1 MPFPLLLVF
10 CWQDLSKLFSKAIS
24 RLLQKRTTELDFRRN
39 RMILQDKVALVT
51 GGTSGIG
58 RATAIAYAQQQAK
71 VVVVGRRMD
80 EGEETVR
87 LIKEAGGEAVFV
99 QADVTKETDVK
110 AMVDKAV
117 GVFGRLDIAF
127 NNAGVVGENPSL
139 IEQTEAEYDY
149 TMNVNVKGVWL
160 SMKYEI
166 AQMLKQG
173 SGSIVN
179 TASAVGV
186 VALPEILLYTASK
199 HAVVG
204 LTKAAALQYAK
215 AGIRINGVAPGSI
228 ATDLFEAATDEVKA
242 YLAGLHPIG
251 RVGTLLE
258 VANAVLFLSS
268 DLASFITGETLM
280 VDGGTVAQ

>member
-1 MPFPLLLVF
+1 MML
-10 CWQDLSKLFSKAIS
+10 K
-24 RLLQKRTTELDFRRN
+24 
-39 RMILQDKVALVT
+39 DKVALVT
-51 GGTSGIG
+51 GGTAGIG

-87 LIKEAGGEAVFV
+87 SIKEAGGEAIFV
-99 QADVTKETDVK
+99 QADVTKEDDVE

-117 GVFGRLDIAF
+117 GVFGRLNIAF
-127 NNAGVVGENPSL
+127 NNAGTGGENPSL
-139 IEQTEAEYDY
+139 IEQAEAEYDR

-160 SMKYEI
+160 SMRYEI

-179 TASAVGV
+179 MASAVGV
-186 VALPEILLYTASK
+186 VALPNLPLYTASK

-215 AGIRINGVAPGSI
+215 AGIRINVVAPGAI
-228 ATDLFEAATDEVKA
+228 KTDMFEAVTDEAKA
-242 YLAGLHPIG
+242 YLTGLHPIG
-251 RVGTLLE
+251 RIGTPLE

-268 DLASFITGETLM
+268 DLASFVTGETLM
-280 VDGGTVAQ
+280 VDGGFVAQ

>member
-1 MPFPLLLVF
+1 M
-10 CWQDLSKLFSKAIS
+10 
-24 RLLQKRTTELDFRRN
+24 LQKLSG
-39 RMILQDKVALVT
+39 KVALVT

-58 RATAIAYAQQQAK
+58 RATAIAYAQHQAK
-71 VVVVGRRMD
+71 VVVVGRRID

-87 LIKEAGGEAVFV
+87 SIAEAGTEAIFV
-99 QADVTKETDVK
+99 QADVTKEADVQ

-117 GVFGRLDIAF
+117 SVFGRLDIAF
-127 NNAGVVGENPSL
+127 NNAGTVGENPSS
-139 IEQTEAEYDY
+139 IEQTEAEYDR

-179 TASAVGV
+179 MASVVGV
-186 VALPEILLYTASK
+186 VALPNILLYTASK

-204 LTKAAALQYAK
+204 LTKAAAIQYAK

-228 ATDLFEAATDEVKA
+228 QTDMFEAGTGGQDEVKA
-242 YLAGLHPIG
+242 YLTGLHPIG
-251 RVGTLLE
+251 RIGTPLE

-268 DLASFITGETLM
+268 DMASFITGETLM
-280 VDGGTVAQ
+280 VDGGLVAQ

>member
-1 MPFPLLLVF
+1 MSQKLLG
-10 CWQDLSKLFSKAIS
+10 
-24 RLLQKRTTELDFRRN
+24 
-39 RMILQDKVALVT
+39 KVALVT

-71 VVVVGRRMD
+71 VVVVGRRID

-87 LIKEAGGEAVFV
+87 LIKEAGGEAIFV
-99 QADVTKETDVK
+99 QADVTKEADVK

-117 GVFGRLDIAF
+117 SVFGRLDIAS
-127 NNAGVVGENPSL
+127 NNAGTIGENPSL
-139 IEQTEAEYDY
+139 IEQTEAEYER
-149 TMNVNVKGVWL
+149 TMNVNIKGIWL

-179 TASAVGV
+179 TASANGV
-186 VALPEILLYTASK
+186 VAFPSFPLYTASK
-199 HAVVG
+199 SAVIG

-215 AGIRINGVAPGSI
+215 AGIRINAVAPAVI
-228 ATDLFEAATDEVKA
+228 ETEMFEAATDGQDETKA
-242 YLAGLHPIG
+242 YITGLHPIG
-251 RVGTLLE
+251 RIGTPLE

-268 DLASFITGETLM
+268 DLASFTTGETLM
-280 VDGGTVAQ
+280 VDGGFVAQ

>member
-1 MPFPLLLVF
+1 
-10 CWQDLSKLFSKAIS
+10 
-24 RLLQKRTTELDFRRN
+24 
-39 RMILQDKVALVT
+39 MILQDKAALVT

-58 RATAIAYAQQQAK
+58 RATAIAYARQQAK

-87 LIKEAGGEAVFV
+87 LIKEADGEAIFV
-99 QADVTKETDVK
+99 QADVTKEADVK

-127 NNAGVVGENPSL
+127 NNAGIAGENPSL
-139 IEQTEAEYDY
+139 IEQTEAEYDRM
-149 TMNVNVKGVWL
+149 MNVNVKGVWL
-160 SMKYEI
+160 SMKHEI

-173 SGSIVN
+173 SGAIVN
-179 TASAVGV
+179 MASAVGV
-186 VALPEILLYTASK
+186 VALPNILLYTASK

-215 AGIRINGVAPGSI
+215 AGIRINVVAPGSI
-228 ATDLFEAATDEVKA
+228 KTDMFEASTDEVKA

-251 RVGTLLE
+251 RAGTPLE

-268 DLASFITGETLM
+268 DMASFTTGETLM
-280 VDGGTVAQ
+280 LDGGYVAQ

>member
-1 MPFPLLLVF
+1 MML
-10 CWQDLSKLFSKAIS
+10 K
-24 RLLQKRTTELDFRRN
+24 
-39 RMILQDKVALVT
+39 DKVALVT

-71 VVVVGRRMD
+71 VVVVGRRID

-87 LIKEAGGEAVFV
+87 LIKEAGGEAIFV
-99 QADVTKETDVK
+99 QADVTKEADVQ

-127 NNAGVVGENPSL
+127 NNAGTVGENPSL
-139 IEQTEAEYDY
+139 IEQTEAEYDR

-166 AQMLKQG
+166 TQMLKQG
-173 SGSIVN
+173 SGAIVN
-179 TASAVGV
+179 TASANGV
-186 VALPEILLYTASK
+186 IGLPGVPLYTASK

-215 AGIRINGVAPGSI
+215 AGIRINVVAPAVI
-228 ATDLFEAATDEVKA
+228 ETDMFEAATGGQDEAKA
-242 YLAGLHPIG
+242 YITGLHPIG
-251 RVGTLLE
+251 RIGTPLE
-258 VANAVLFLSS
+258 VANAVLFLLS
-268 DLASFITGETLM
+268 DLASFTTGETLM
-280 VDGGTVAQ
+280 VDGGFVAQ

>member
-1 MPFPLLLVF
+1 
-10 CWQDLSKLFSKAIS
+10 
-24 RLLQKRTTELDFRRN
+24 
-39 RMILQDKVALVT
+39 MILQNKVALVT

-87 LIKEAGGEAVFV
+87 LIQEAGGEAIFV
-99 QADVTKETDVK
+99 QADVTKEADVE

-117 GVFGRLDIAF
+117 SVFGRLDIAF
-127 NNAGVVGENPSL
+127 NNAGTVAENPSL
-139 IEQTEAEYDY
+139 IEQTEAEYDR

-160 SMKYEI
+160 SMKHEI

-179 TASAVGV
+179 TSSGAGV
-186 VALPEILLYTASK
+186 VAVPTQPLYTASK

-215 AGIRINGVAPGSI
+215 AGIRINVVAPAAI
-228 ATDLFEAATDEVKA
+228 ETDMFEAATGGQDEVKA
-242 YLAGLHPIG
+242 YITGLHPIG
-251 RVGTLLE
+251 RIGTPLE

-280 VDGGTVAQ
+280 VDGGYVAQ

>member
-1 MPFPLLLVF
+1 
-10 CWQDLSKLFSKAIS
+10 
-24 RLLQKRTTELDFRRN
+24 
-39 RMILQDKVALVT
+39 MILQNKVALVT

-87 LIKEAGGEAVFV
+87 LIQEAGGEAIFV
-99 QADVTKETDVK
+99 PADVTKETDVK

-117 GVFGRLDIAF
+117 SVFGRLDIAF
-127 NNAGVVGENPSL
+127 NNAGTVGENPSL
-139 IEQTEAEYDY
+139 IEQPEAEYDRI
-149 TMNVNVKGVWL
+149 MNVNVKGVWL
-160 SMKYEI
+160 SMKHEI

-173 SGSIVN
+173 SGAIVN
-179 TASAVGV
+179 TASGAGV
-186 VALPEILLYTASK
+186 VALPNVPLYTASK

-215 AGIRINGVAPGSI
+215 AGIRINVVAPGAI
-228 ATDLFEAATDEVKA
+228 QTDMFEAATGGQNEAKA
-242 YLAGLHPIG
+242 YMAGLHPIG
-251 RVGTLLE
+251 RIGTPLE

-280 VDGGTVAQ
+280 VDGGYVAQ

>member
-1 MPFPLLLVF
+1 
-10 CWQDLSKLFSKAIS
+10 
-24 RLLQKRTTELDFRRN
+24 
-39 RMILQDKVALVT
+39 MILQDKVALVT

-58 RATAIAYAQQQAK
+58 RATAIAYAKQQAK
-71 VVVVGRRMD
+71 VVVVGRRID

-87 LIKEAGGEAVFV
+87 LIQEVGGEAVFV
-99 QADVTKETDVK
+99 QADVTKEADVK
-110 AMVDKAV
+110 AMVDKTV
-117 GVFGRLDIAF
+117 DVFGRLDIAF
-127 NNAGVVGENPSL
+127 NNAGMGGENPSL
-139 IEQTEAEYDY
+139 IEQTEAEYDR

-179 TASAVGV
+179 MASAVGV
-186 VALPEILLYTASK
+186 VALPNILLYTASK

-215 AGIRINGVAPGSI
+215 AGIRINVVAPGVI
-228 ATDLFEAATDEVKA
+228 QTDMFEAAALQYAKAGIRINVVAPGAIQTDMFEAVTDEAKA
-242 YLAGLHPIG
+242 YLTGLHPIG
-251 RVGTLLE
+251 RVGTPLE

-268 DLASFITGETLM
+268 EMASFVTGETLM
-280 VDGGTVAQ
+280 VDGGFVAQ

>member
-1 MPFPLLLVF
+1 
-10 CWQDLSKLFSKAIS
+10 
-24 RLLQKRTTELDFRRN
+24 
-39 RMILQDKVALVT
+39 MILQDKVALVT

-87 LIKEAGGEAVFV
+87 LMQEASKEAIFV
-99 QADVTKETDVK
+99 QADVTKEADVE

-127 NNAGVVGENPSL
+127 NNAGTVGENPSL
-139 IEQTEAEYDY
+139 IEQTEEEYHHI
-149 TMNVNVKGVWL
+149 MNVNVKGVWL
-160 SMKYEI
+160 SMKHEI

-179 TASAVGV
+179 TASANGV
-186 VALPEILLYTASK
+186 IALPGVPLYTASK

-215 AGIRINGVAPGSI
+215 AGIRINVVAPAAI
-228 ATDLFEAATDEVKA
+228 ETDMFEAATGGQDEAKA
-242 YLAGLHPIG
+242 YITGLHPIG
-251 RVGTLLE
+251 RIGTPLE

-268 DLASFITGETLM
+268 DLASFVTGETLM
-280 VDGGTVAQ
+280 VDGGLVAQ

>member
-1 MPFPLLLVF
+1 MATTLVG
-10 CWQDLSKLFSKAIS
+10 
-24 RLLQKRTTELDFRRN
+24 
-39 RMILQDKVALVT
+39 KVALVT

-87 LIKEAGGEAVFV
+87 LIKEAGGEAIFV
-99 QADVTKETDVK
+99 QADVTKEADVK

-117 GVFGRLDIAF
+117 SVFGRLDIAF
-127 NNAGVVGENPSL
+127 NNAGTVGENPSL
-139 IEQTEAEYDY
+139 IEQTEAEYDRI
-149 TMNVNVKGVWL
+149 MNVNVKGVWL
-160 SMKYEI
+160 SMKHEI

-179 TASAVGV
+179 TSSGAGV
-186 VALPEILLYTASK
+186 VAVPSQLLYTASK

-215 AGIRINGVAPGSI
+215 AGIRINVVAPASI
-228 ATDLFEAATDEVKA
+228 ETDMFEAATGGQNEVKA
-242 YLAGLHPIG
+242 YITGLHPIG
-251 RVGTLLE
+251 RIGQPIE

-280 VDGGTVAQ
+280 VDGGYVAQ